1 MNTRNVNELF
11 ISDGSALPADTTNI
25 AAITSQLSF
34 VSNDM
39 TATTGG
45 SITITTD
52 PIIYAVNRY
61 STYAGQ
67 TGYLKRSFPIK
78 GVNIT
83 NWQGESYAPAKREV
97 WAIGHN
103 RATNAGTIE
112 VNNSTLYNFTIRFKW
127 DKQFYSERPE
137 VLDVA
142 FTSAAAATQLSI
154 ATQITNAINNSA
166 FGSQPSGIK
175 VVKAVTVGDGTGVYG
190 LTGATDYGVEIWAL
204 DVNQF
209 TNTTYKPL
217 RVYFSVHVN
226 DATGFESTTTCTQ
239 IQANSYGSGTLEQ
252 VYALENYNY
261 QFEGV
266 LNRTK
271 WPIPALT
278 YLTATSLQQSGTL
291 AAFTASGTIAEDTIT
306 FSAAASTQLP
316 AGSTIVLDSAST
328 NVTYVIKYYISST
341 VAVLDTVLSATVA
354 AVTVAGKAG
363 YDLFNIS
370 FDDVTTTAGANIG
383 QFSKK
388 EITIAS
394 PAISAGA
401 TAMTTASTSTT
412 AIQTLWNAYMTTT
425 PGAFANVS
433 L

>member
-11 ISDGSALPADTTNI
+11 ISSGGALDADTTNI
-25 AAITSQLSF
+25 AAIAAQLNF
-34 VSNDM
+34 VGGDM
-39 TATTGG
+39 TVATGAGITTG
-45 SITITTD
+45 TD
-52 PIIYAVNRY
+52 PILYVVNKLA
-61 STYAGQ
+61 SGD
-67 TGYLKRSFPIK
+67 LKRSFPIK
-78 GVNIT
+78 GRNIT
-83 NWQGESYAPAKREV
+83 GWAGESYRPATREV

-103 RATNAGTIE
+103 RATATGTIE
-112 VNNSTLYNFTIRFKW
+112 VNNSTLYNFSIRFKW

-137 VLDVA
+137 MLNVT

-175 VVKAVTVGDGTGVYG
+175 VVKAVTIGDGTGIYG
-190 LTGATDYGVEIWAL
+190 LTGATDYGVEIWSL

-209 TNTTYKPL
+209 ANTTYKPL
-217 RVYFSVHVN
+217 RVYFSVQVN
-226 DATGFESTTTCTQ
+226 DASGFDTTTTCAQ

-252 VYALENYNY
+252 VAALELSNY

-271 WPIPALT
+271 FPIP
-278 YLTATSLQQSGTL
+278 TL
-291 AAFTASGTIAEDTIT
+291 ATLCATTLTQSGTIAAFDISGTISEDTVT

-316 AGSTIVLDSAST
+316 AGSTIVADSGTT

-341 VAVLDTVLSATVA
+341 VAVLDSVLSGTLVND
-354 AVTVAGKAG
+354 TVAGKAG
-363 YDLFNIS
+363 YDLYNIS
-370 FDDVTTTAGANIG
+370 FDDVTTTAGANVG
-383 QFSKK
+383 QFSNK

-394 PAISAGA
+394 PAISGSP
-401 TAMTTASTSTT
+401 TAMTTASTSST
-412 AIQTLWNAYMTTT
+412 AIQLMLNAYMLTT
-425 PGAFANVS
+425 PVPFAAVS

>member
-11 ISDGSALPADTTNI
+11 ISSGGALDADATNI
-25 AAITSQLSF
+25 AAIAAQLNF
-34 VSNDM
+34 VGGDM
-39 TATTGG
+39 TVATGAG
-45 SITITTD
+45 ITTSTD
-52 PIIYAVNRY
+52 PILYVVNKL
-61 STYAGQ
+61 ANGD
-67 TGYLKRSFPIK
+67 LKRSFPIK
-78 GVNIT
+78 GRNIT
-83 NWQGESYAPAKREV
+83 GWAGESYVPAKREV
-97 WAIGHN
+97 WAVGHN
-103 RATNAGTIE
+103 RSTTTGSIT
-112 VNNSTLYNFTIRFKW
+112 VNNDTIYSLTVRFKW

-137 VLDVA
+137 VLYIS

-154 ATQITNAINNSA
+154 ADQITNAINNSA

-175 VVKAVTVGDGTGVYG
+175 CIKAVTVGDGTGVYG
-190 LTGATDYGVEIWAL
+190 LTGANDYGVEIWSL

-226 DATGFESTTTCTQ
+226 DATGFESTTTCAQ

-252 VYALENYNY
+252 VAALELYNY

-271 WPIPALT
+271 WPIPTLATLT
-278 YLTATSLQQSGTL
+278 STTLFQSGTL
-291 AAFTASGTIAEDTIT
+291 AAFTASGTISEDQLT

-316 AGSTIVLDSAST
+316 AGSTIVLDSAGT
-328 NVTYVIKYYISST
+328 NVTYIIKYYISST

-363 YDLFNIS
+363 YDLYNIS

-383 QFSKK
+383 QFSNK

-394 PAISAGA
+394 PAISGSP
-401 TAMTTASTSTT
+401 TAMTTASTSST
-412 AIQTLWNAYMTTT
+412 AIQLMLNAYMLTT
-425 PGAFANVS
+425 PVAFPAVS